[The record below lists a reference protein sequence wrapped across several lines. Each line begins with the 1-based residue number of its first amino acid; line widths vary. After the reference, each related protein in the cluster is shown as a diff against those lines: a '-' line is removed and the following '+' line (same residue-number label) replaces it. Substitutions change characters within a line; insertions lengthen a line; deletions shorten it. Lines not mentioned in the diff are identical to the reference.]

1 MNMSKHI
8 LFVDSEKY
16 YLNAIRRSFR
26 IDKDEWTLSLAKDA
40 VAALRIILDKH
51 VDILVTETTLP
62 GMDGIELLEL
72 VRLRFPYITRII
84 LSGHV
89 DRDVVLKSIGIAHQ
103 YLAKPCDDAELK
115 ATINRAYLMRRFLP
129 DEDLKSVV
137 SRIGALP
144 SLPRLYV
151 EVNNELNSKDPSIAK
166 VADIVSKDVSV
177 AAKLLQLVNSPFFG
191 IPNTITQPQKAVSL
205 LGLDLVQAVVL
216 ASGVFA
222 AFKEVVNAGFSVND
236 LWNHS
241 YQTGAMAKVIAQLEH
256 AAAPLPECA
265 YMAGLLHDI
274 GSVLLAAQLPE
285 AYVAAVKLAAA
296 NNISIYLAEK
306 EILGI
311 SHAELGAYLL
321 GLWGLSD
328 SIIIATAY
336 HHKPSNANIA
346 KITALTFVH
355 IANELAHADAKAA
368 VEDLVGLDWEY
379 LRKLQLAT
387 SAKEWLNILSENTA
401 APV

>member
-166 VADIVSKDVSV
+166 VADIVSKDVSIS
-177 AAKLLQLVNSPFFG
+177 AKLLQLVNSPFFG

-216 ASGVFA
+216 ASGVFT
-222 AFKEVVNAGFSVND
+222 AFKEVVNVGFSIND

-241 YQTGAMAKVIAQLEH
+241 YHTGAMAKAIAQLENS
-256 AAAPLPECA
+256 AAPLPDCA

-274 GSVLLAAQLPE
+274 GSVVLAAQLPE

-296 NNISIYLAEK
+296 DNISMYLAEK

-311 SHAELGAYLL
+311 GHAELGAYLL

-328 SIIIATAY
+328 SNILATAY
-336 HHKPSNANIA
+336 HHQPSDANVEE
-346 KITALTFVH
+346 ITALTFVH
-355 IANELAHADAKAA
+355 IANELTHAGAKAT
-368 VEDLVGLDWEY
+368 VEDLVGLDWDY
-379 LRKLQLAT
+379 LNKLQLVSNEKA
-387 SAKEWLNILSENTA
+387 WLKILSENSA

>member
-1 MNMSKHI
+1 MSKHI

-72 VRLRFPYITRII
+72 VRLRFPYIIRII

-129 DEDLKSVV
+129 DEDLKSIV

-166 VADIVSKDVSV
+166 VADIVSKDVSIS
-177 AAKLLQLVNSPFFG
+177 AKLLQLVNSSFFG

-216 ASGVFA
+216 ASGVFTA
-222 AFKEVVNAGFSVND
+222 LKEVVNVGFSIND

-241 YQTGAMAKVIAQLEH
+241 YHTGAMAKAIAQLENS
-256 AAAPLPECA
+256 AAPLPDCA

-274 GSVLLAAQLPE
+274 GSVVLAAQLPE

-296 NNISIYLAEK
+296 DNISMYLAEK

-311 SHAELGAYLL
+311 GHAELGAYLL

-328 SIIIATAY
+328 AIILATAY
-336 HHKPSNANIA
+336 HHQPSDANVEE
-346 KITALTFVH
+346 ITALTFVH
-355 IANELAHADAKAA
+355 IANELTYAGAKAA
-368 VEDLVGLDWEY
+368 VEDLVGLDWDY
-379 LRKLQLAT
+379 LNKLQFVSNEKA
-387 SAKEWLNILSENTA
+387 WLKILSENTA

>member
-1 MNMSKHI
+1 
-8 LFVDSEKY
+8 
-16 YLNAIRRSFR
+16 
-26 IDKDEWTLSLAKDA
+26 
-40 VAALRIILDKH
+40 
-51 VDILVTETTLP
+51 
-62 GMDGIELLEL
+62 L

-166 VADIVSKDVSV
+166 VADIVSKDVSIS
-177 AAKLLQLVNSPFFG
+177 AKLLQLVNSPFFG

-216 ASGVFA
+216 ASGVFT
-222 AFKEVVNAGFSVND
+222 AFKEVVNVGFSIND

-241 YQTGAMAKVIAQLEH
+241 YHTGAMAKAIAQLENS
-256 AAAPLPECA
+256 AAPLPDCA

-274 GSVLLAAQLPE
+274 GSVVLAAQLPE

-296 NNISIYLAEK
+296 DNISMYLAEK

-311 SHAELGAYLL
+311 GHAELGAYLL

-328 SIIIATAY
+328 SNILATAY
-336 HHKPSNANIA
+336 HHQPSDANVEE
-346 KITALTFVH
+346 ITALTFVH
-355 IANELAHADAKAA
+355 IANELTHAGAKAT
-368 VEDLVGLDWEY
+368 VEDLVGLDWDY
-379 LRKLQLAT
+379 LNKLQLVSNEKA
-387 SAKEWLNILSENTA
+387 WLKILSENSA